1 MSSKI
6 RVDPRTFK
14 IINQPSIATP
24 TPTTTE
30 SDLSS
35 DSDSDSLTSVNSQAN
50 TVKVI
55 KLDDSIQYKGGSNLQ
70 QSLQKQQS
78 QPQPQKPQPELQKQ
92 QQQPRQDQKQ
102 DQPQKQPPQIQQDQK
117 LDQKLDQKI
126 DQPQKEKQEQQK
138 QQYNI
143 DVGSYLKNN
152 VNSNENE
159 QFSLNDSNAEET
171 NDSNTEEKKSVAD
184 SDAETISDKSEKQK
198 TEEQQTQDVFDLTQ
212 NKLYQVLSA
221 LFEDSTGNNISQN
234 MVKFC
239 ELFEKQNSTMEKI
252 LNQLVIMNANYN
264 KQIKIPE
271 LAQINTKPAGSIN
284 DFRKKIEE
292 IKKEEVKKE
301 EIKQKN

>member
-30 SDLSS
+30 SELSS

-55 KLDDSIQYKGGSNLQ
+55 KLDDSIKYKGGRLEQ
-70 QSLQKQQS
+70 PPFQKQPQPQPQPQPQKS
-78 QPQPQKPQPELQKQ
+78 QPEPQKSQPEPQKPQPEPQKSQPEPQKPQ
-92 QQQPRQDQKQ
+92 QEIHIDQKQ
-102 DQPQKQPPQIQQDQK
+102 DQLQKQ
-117 LDQKLDQKI
+117 
-126 DQPQKEKQEQQK
+126 QQK

-152 VNSNENE
+152 ANSTENE
-159 QFSLNDSNAEET
+159 PFFVNDSNIEDT
-171 NDSNTEEKKSVAD
+171 NDSITEEKKSVVE
-184 SDAETISDKSEKQK
+184 SDAETASDKSEKLEKQK

-221 LFEDSTGNNISQN
+221 LFEDSKGNNISQN

-239 ELFEKQNSTMEKI
+239 ELFEKQNQTMEKI
-252 LNQLVIMNANYN
+252 LNQLVIMNSNYN

-292 IKKEEVKKE
+292 IKKEE
-301 EIKQKN
+301 IK

>member
-30 SDLSS
+30 SELS
-35 DSDSDSLTSVNSQAN
+35 SDSDSLTSVNSQVN

-55 KLDDSIQYKGGSNLQ
+55 KLDDSIKYKGGRLEQ
-70 QSLQKQQS
+70 PPFQKQPQP
-78 QPQPQKPQPELQKQ
+78 QPQPQKPQPEPQKSQPEPQKPQ
-92 QQQPRQDQKQ
+92 QEIHIDQKQ
-102 DQPQKQPPQIQQDQK
+102 DQLQKQ
-117 LDQKLDQKI
+117 
-126 DQPQKEKQEQQK
+126 QQK

-152 VNSNENE
+152 ANSTENE
-159 QFSLNDSNAEET
+159 PFFVNDSNIEDT
-171 NDSNTEEKKSVAD
+171 NDSITEEKKSVVE
-184 SDAETISDKSEKQK
+184 SDAETASDKSEKLEKQK

-221 LFEDSTGNNISQN
+221 LFEDSKGNNISQN

-239 ELFEKQNSTMEKI
+239 ELFEKQNQTMEKI
-252 LNQLVIMNANYN
+252 LNQLVIMNSNYN

-292 IKKEEVKKE
+292 IKKEE
-301 EIKQKN
+301 IK